1 MIARLYRTAL
11 RAAGALL
18 LGACFAAHAQNA
30 PLPIRIGAA
39 NATDHAAAFIG
50 VEKGIFA
57 KHGLDAKIVMY
68 QTGPEM
74 INGLLNNQQDVNIMG
89 SIPFLAGVSRGQP
102 LVLIGHL
109 HGDATRQYYADNNSI
124 VAAPN
129 SGAKENDVK
138 SLKGKKIGL
147 PRGTGAE
154 GYLLGVLAENG
165 MKDADVTLVNLKPS
179 DQATALR
186 QGDVQAVAAWEPWA
200 TTAVQ
205 RVPGA
210 FRVVSAGCESCYDP
224 GSILTTRDVIAQKA
238 ETLRRFMVAFAE
250 AHQWLRQHFDEAAE
264 INMRWVTG
272 VDADVMKSA
281 IRRSHYD
288 LRISRNTLEGYDKK
302 AIPMLV
308 GDKRMAKAVPAATV
322 VDPQFYLYAEKTA
335 PQFFSDL
342 PPIAPDRHL

>member
-1 MIARLYRTAL
+1 MLDRLHRALVRIALP
-11 RAAGALL
+11 LL
-18 LGACFAAHAQNA
+18 LAFPLTTFGQAM
-30 PLPIRIGAA
+30 LPIRIGAA

-74 INGLLNNQQDVNIMG
+74 INGLLNDQQDVNIMG
-89 SIPFLAGVSRGQP
+89 SIPFLAGVSRDQP

-124 VAAPN
+124 VASPA
-129 SGAKENDVK
+129 SGIKEKDIK
-138 SLKGKKIGL
+138 ALKGKKIGL

-154 GYLLGVLAENG
+154 GYLLGILAENG
-165 MKDADVTLVNLKPS
+165 LKIGDVTLINLKPS
-179 DQATALR
+179 DQVTALR
-186 QGDVQAVAAWEPWA
+186 QGDVDAVAAWEPWA
-200 TTAVQ
+200 TTAAV

-210 FRVVSAGCESCYDP
+210 IRVTSGGCESCYDP
-224 GSILTTRDVIAQKA
+224 GSILTTKQEIAQKA

-264 INMRWVTG
+264 INTRWVTG
-272 VDADVMKSA
+272 VDMDIMKPA
-281 IRRSHYD
+281 IRRSNYD
-288 LRISRNTLEGYDKK
+288 LRLSKNTLEGYAKK

-308 GDKRMAKAVPAATV
+308 ADKRMAKSVDPATV
-322 VDPQFYLYAEKTA
+322 VDAQFDQYAERTA

-342 PPIAPDRHL
+342 PPIPADRRL